1 MRLRISIIALCLTAV
16 VLCIVPS
23 VYAGD
28 VLARLTHGDQYSL
41 VLGTVVSVSDTTARF
56 EVETIISG
64 ESLPSVVG
72 VQVPGGFME
81 MLAPHMR
88 LEPSDYAVLSLDKE
102 ATKYTIA
109 WGFFKV
115 SSLDIATLEIIEG
128 PLPPGDLAAL
138 QWYINSG
145 GVENDFYFSG
155 TTAYVRHPD
164 GTSTQLY
171 PPTDEPAEVEPSS
184 DSVEGSNN
192 KAQASSGTSD
202 GTSTQLYPPTDEPA
216 EVEPSSDSVEG
227 VNNKAQASSG
237 TSKGSISDE
246 EAASEVVATPQGGK
260 AFASEWRYVLIAV
273 VLVLAGCF
281 TYRIIKTKQSAC

>member
-1 MRLRISIIALCLTAV
+1 MRLRISITALCLTAV
-16 VLCIVPS
+16 MLCVVPS

-56 EVETIISG
+56 KVETIISG
-64 ESLPSVVG
+64 ESLPSVVS
-72 VQVPGGFME
+72 VEVPGAFME
-81 MLAPHMR
+81 MLAPHMS

-102 ATKYTIA
+102 ATKYTMA

-138 QWYINSG
+138 QLYINSEG
-145 GVENDFYFSG
+145 TEKDFYFIG
-155 TTAYVRHPD
+155 TSAYVRHPD

-171 PPTDEPAEVEPSS
+171 PPTDEPTEVEPSS
-184 DSVEGSNN
+184 DSVEGANTR
-192 KAQASSGTSD
+192 AQASSGTS
-202 GTSTQLYPPTDEPA
+202 
-216 EVEPSSDSVEG
+216 EV
-227 VNNKAQASSG
+227 
-237 TSKGSISDE
+237 SISDE
-246 EAASEVVATPQGGK
+246 EAASEMVATSQGGK

-281 TYRIIKTKQSAC
+281 TYGIVKAKQSTY